1 MAGALPSSYAEMAAQ
16 VVVVCRTCQP
26 RPAAQLE
33 EGESGRKALKADR
46 IEVIDALSSHLVER
60 FQKVLDDPILEAFSI
75 FDVRKWPADK
85 DVLKD
90 SYIDGIKLLYK

>member
-1 MAGALPSSYAEMAAQ
+1 M
-16 VVVVCRTCQP
+16 
-26 RPAAQLE
+26 
-33 EGESGRKALKADR
+33 
-46 IEVIDALSSHLVER
+46 IEALSSHLVER

-90 SYIDGIKLLYK
+90 SYIDGIKLLYSLPPPLRKHRIKKLRQAKVPWGSKKPAHG

>member
-1 MAGALPSSYAEMAAQ
+1 M
-16 VVVVCRTCQP
+16 
-26 RPAAQLE
+26 
-33 EGESGRKALKADR
+33 
-46 IEVIDALSSHLVER
+46 IDALSSHLVER